1 MVTQTAPKDTLVNE
15 YPLYHAEGITAWMAI
30 TSTKK
35 TQWI

>member
-1 MVTQTAPKDTLVNE
+1 MVTQTAPKDTLE
-15 YPLYHAEGITAWMAI
+15 YPLHHAEGITAWMAI